1 MEGPLYVRN
10 GEGCAMRLIGRFLA
24 DESNLKSLKPP
35 KDLLGCSADGNGN
48 DESIV
53 CKDALEVDGNG
64 MEELVVAVRK
74 EGLGKEGT
82 MGLE

>member
-1 MEGPLYVRN
+1 
-10 GEGCAMRLIGRFLA
+10 MRLIERFLA

-53 CKDALEVDGNG
+53 CKDALEVDGKG
-64 MEELVVAVRK
+64 MEELDVDVRSEVV
-74 EGLGKEGT
+74 GKEGT